1 MNETF
6 KQTVKTYPHP
16 LFYNTTGSPTAYKL
30 CIRHLSAAPS
40 AGLAKLNQGYIYPK
54 EAIHLVNLETEKIE
68 IITDKIQLIKLRSLK

>member
-1 MNETF
+1 MSKTF

-16 LFYNTTGSPTAYKL
+16 LFYNTTGNPTAYKL

-54 EAIHLVNLETEKIE
+54 EVIHLVDLEAEKIE
-68 IITDKIQLIKLRSLK
+68 VIQDKIQLIKLKTLP